1 MTMPTRTNAFAPE
14 KQASTHMANSIRH
27 AFCTAVNAS
36 GLPPMA
42 VLELAA
48 MALGAIY
55 KEAATA
61 HHGTNGCPCGWHP
74 DQDADLEALR
84 IALGIAA
91 TAAAES
97 AMDLRLLA
105 PMGRG

>member
-1 MTMPTRTNAFAPE
+1 MPIEHRALAPE
-14 KQASTHMANSIRH
+14 KQASAHMAQSIRH

-55 KEAATA
+55 KEAAAA
-61 HHGTNGCPCGWHP
+61 HQGANGCPCGWHP
-74 DQDADLEALR
+74 DAAADLEALR
-84 IALGIAA
+84 HALGIAA
-91 TAAAES
+91 SVETGV
-97 AMDLRLLA
+97 DLRLVQAL
-105 PMGRG
+105 GNG